1 MSIYTTPK
9 PSRKVSGLAK
19 LYEKG
24 QVSDLT
30 AKTLNKLADMEISQS
45 RADLEATEKD
55 LQEFEQ
61 RYQMPTDE
69 FFAKWQAGQMGD
81 EMDFVE
87 WASLAQMAQRIRERL
102 EILASGPRK

>member
-30 AKTLNKLADMEISQS
+30 AKTLNKLADMEISQG

-55 LQEFEQ
+55 LQEFEK
-61 RYQMPTDE
+61 RYQISTEE
-69 FFAKWQAGQMGD
+69 FFKRWQAGKMGD
-81 EMDFVE
+81 DMDYVE
-87 WASLAQMAQRIRERL
+87 WASLAQMAHRIRERL
-102 EILASGPRK
+102 EILASESQK

>member
-61 RYQMPTDE
+61 RYQIDTAE
-69 FFAKWQAGQMGD
+69 FFKKWQAGQMGD
-81 EMDFVE
+81 AMDFIE
-87 WASLAQMAQRIRERL
+87 WASLAQMAHRVRERL
-102 EILASGPRK
+102 EILASETQK